1 MGLALRGGFVH
12 RKTQVG
18 GSLED
23 CLSQDISQGSQ
34 AAFLHLSCLEGAL
47 GTLAS
52 SHSLVLLHSMYT
64 VIPQAE
70 QTTQPLN
77 SSCSVDHADLVGVSV
92 SVSHLLFTS

>member
-1 MGLALRGGFVH
+1 MH

-23 CLSQDISQGSQ
+23 CSSRDISQGSL
-34 AAFLHLSCLEGAL
+34 AAFLHLSHLEGTWEL
-47 GTLAS
+47 WLPHVPSFFCNLCTQS
-52 SHSLVLLHSMYT
+52 F
-64 VIPQAE
+64 PQAE

-92 SVSHLLFTS
+92 SVSHLLFTA